1 MSKPLR
7 VLQIEDSDSD
17 SELLLLLLMQ
27 AGYEVRCTRVEDA
40 EELRHALKDPA
51 WDVVIADYH
60 LPGFD
65 APAALK
71 ILRESGREIPCI
83 VVSGKMGEEVA
94 VEVMKCGADDYLV
107 KSNLPRLIPALE
119 RQLSERPKRRETRQA
134 QEALREHQERLA
146 LAVEAIRLGT
156 FDYYP
161 TTGILVWSKFSKQ
174 HFGLSPEAEVTYNTF
189 LEAVHWDDRERV
201 AAAIQSALR
210 GENDGKYADE
220 YRTVGIED
228 ARERWIATRGRVFFD
243 SQGRPVRFVGGMLD
257 ISERKRQ
264 EQPEEL
270 ESVRRLARGFA
281 HDFNNL
287 LTVINAYAQT
297 ILAEARG
304 QESLRIPAEELIKA
318 TLRAGSLA
326 RQLAALYRSTETET
340 KSLAA

>member
-27 AGYEVRCTRVEDA
+27 AGYEVCCTRVEDA

-60 LPGFD
+60 LPSFD
-65 APAALK
+65 APKALK

-119 RQLSERPKRRETRQA
+119 RELSERSRRREKRQA
-134 QEALREHQERLA
+134 QEELREHQERLA
-146 LAVEAIRLGT
+146 LAVDSDR
-156 FDYYP
+156 
-161 TTGILVWSKFSKQ
+161 KQ
-174 HFGLSPEAEVTYNTF
+174 
-189 LEAVHWDDRERV
+189 REQP
-201 AAAIQSALR
+201 A
-210 GENDGKYADE
+210 
-220 YRTVGIED
+220 
-228 ARERWIATRGRVFFD
+228 
-243 SQGRPVRFVGGMLD
+243 
-257 ISERKRQ
+257 Q
-264 EQPEEL
+264 EQW
-270 ESVRRLARGFA
+270 ESVRRQARGLL

-287 LTVINAYAQT
+287 LAVINGYTQM
-297 ILAEARG
+297 ILAEARA
-304 QESLRIPAEELIKA
+304 EDPLRAPAEELAKA
-318 TLRAGSLA
+318 ALRAGGLA
-326 RQLAALYRSTETET
+326 RQLAALSRSAETET